1 MKMKSMNLKVNLI
14 YFDFL
19 CYTDFNIVLW
29 QRLFI
34 NQKSFQ
40 VCKKEHK
47 KKEMHYPDVS
57 D

>member
-1 MKMKSMNLKVNLI
+1 MKSMNLKVNLI

>member
-1 MKMKSMNLKVNLI
+1 MKMERINLKVNLI

-34 NQKSFQ
+34 SQKSFHI
-40 VCKKEHK
+40 CKKEH
-47 KKEMHYPDVS
+47 KKEMHYPDIS